1 MMNAGIP
8 ALALLSHSTVPSLGF
23 LLFSG
28 LLTSQGYKIMSVK
41 TIRVKNQVAFNE
53 GPIFKQFCF
62 SVPGNTLW
70 SEIV

>member
-1 MMNAGIP
+1 MMIEGISD
-8 ALALLSHSTVPSLGF
+8 LALLSLSTVPSLGF

-41 TIRVKNQVAFNE
+41 TLCAKKQVAVNE
-53 GPIFKQFCF
+53 GPTFKPFRF
-62 SVPGNTLW
+62 SVPGNALW